1 MENVGSDR
9 EDCFLRALVRVI
21 LAPSLTG
28 SPVIVIII
36 IIIIIIT
43 IIVIIIIII
52 IIIGPNWVA
61 CDCDMLPTI
70 LVAAQL

>member
-1 MENVGSDR
+1 M
-9 EDCFLRALVRVI
+9 I

-28 SPVIVIII
+28 LPVIVIII
-36 IIIIIIT
+36 IIIVIT
-43 IIVIIIIII
+43 IIVIIIIIIII

>member
-1 MENVGSDR
+1 M
-9 EDCFLRALVRVI
+9 I

-36 IIIIIIT
+36 NI
-43 IIVIIIIII
+43 IIVIIVIVIVI

-61 CDCDMLPTI
+61 YDCDMLPTTYCSRTTLKGRI
-70 LVAAQL
+70 